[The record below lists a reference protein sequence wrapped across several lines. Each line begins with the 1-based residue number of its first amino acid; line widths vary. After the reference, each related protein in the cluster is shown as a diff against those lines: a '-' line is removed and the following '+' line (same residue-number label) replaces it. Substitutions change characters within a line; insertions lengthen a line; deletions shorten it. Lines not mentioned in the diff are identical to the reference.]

1 MAHFVEADQLNT
13 ALTDMINQADNY
25 LWFISPYIKLN
36 DRIKFNLTA
45 LKERPHTEVVIV
57 FGKNENDVSK
67 SMSLEDFMF
76 FTKFPNIRIMHV
88 ANLHAK
94 YYGSE
99 DFAIITSM
107 NLYEFSQVN
116 NLEAGVILYAKN
128 ALKKLANMANPLE
141 VDTTFENSYDFF
153 GRVIKQANLIYKKES
168 KFKSSMLGLTL
179 KYDGSEI
186 VVDNIEKYFKTK
198 KPNSNSYSNKWDN
211 NVKPKYSKSENYNS
225 NQKNS
230 SNDVGYCIRTG
241 QQIPFDPSRPFS
253 YEAYRLWAQFE
264 NIDFSETYCHASG
277 QKSYGKTSMRHPIIN
292 PTFTGNRKLP
302 I

>member
-13 ALTDMINQADNY
+13 ALTDMIHEADNY

-36 DRIKFNLTA
+36 DRIKFSLKA
-45 LKERPHTEVVIV
+45 LKDRPNTEIVIV

-67 SMSLEDFMF
+67 SMSLEDLKF
-76 FTKFPNIRIMHV
+76 FIEFPNIRIMHI

-128 ALKKLANMANPLE
+128 ALEKLANMANPLE
-141 VDTTFENSYDFF
+141 DTTFKKSYDFF
-153 GRVIKQANLIYKKES
+153 EKVIKQANLIYEKEPR
-168 KFKSSMLGLTL
+168 FKSAMLGLTS

-186 VVDNIEKYFKTK
+186 TVDNVDKYYKIKHT
-198 KPNSNSYSNKWDN
+198 NNNTYSNNRYN
-211 NVKPKYSKSENYNS
+211 NLPPIYSTKENYNY
-225 NQKNS
+225 NTKNS
-230 SNDVGYCIRTG
+230 FQQVGYCIRTG
-241 QQIPFDPSRPFS
+241 QQIPFDPSRPFC
-253 YEAYRLWAQFE
+253 YEAYKSWAQFE
-264 NIDFSETYCHASG
+264 NIDFCEIYCHATG
-277 QKSYGKTSMRHPIIN
+277 QKSYGKTSMRNPIIHESFQIN
-292 PTFTGNRKLP
+292 KKLKV
-302 I
+302 